1 MKNVVI
7 ITIIQTSGLAIF
19 VKITQFIE
27 KGVVQ
32 FSKYWKKYSV
42 TTQKIKKKQLNIEY
56 HT

>member
-42 TTQKIKKKQLNIEY
+42 TTQKIKKKKLNIEY